1 MLSTDIVDI
10 FFTLSKEI
18 RFMFVEGKHYKTI
31 WPNKALTGVTIIDQT
46 YLPFE
51 FRLSE
56 LTSLGAVVEAIKF
69 MRVRG
74 APLIGVTG
82 VYGLAIAL
90 TKNSTD
96 QSLIEAKTQ
105 LIKSRPTAVNLSWAV
120 NLVYDQ
126 LKKEPRNNR
135 ASMAW
140 ILANKLANE
149 DIETNQSIGEFGFK
163 LIHKIQK
170 SRINILT
177 HCNAGWLATIDH
189 GTALSPIYKA
199 FKEGLD
205 IHVWVDET
213 RPRNQGMNLTAWELE
228 QENIPHT
235 VITDNAGG
243 LLMQRGEVDFV
254 IVGADRISIDGNVC
268 NKIGTY
274 LKALAAKTHKIPFY
288 VAAPLSTVD
297 LSYHG
302 ENNLFDIE
310 CRHED
315 EILKVKGMDASNNLT
330 EVKIGYSSAYN
341 PAFDITPSKYV
352 SKIICEKG
360 IFNPSDIGKA
370 LK

>member
-1 MLSTDIVDI
+1 MLSTDIVDVI
-10 FFTLSKEI
+10 FTIPEEV
-18 RFMFVEGKHYKTI
+18 RFMLVDGKHYKTI

-51 FRLSE
+51 FKLTE
-56 LTSLGAVVEAIKF
+56 LTSLEEVVEAIKL

-82 VYGLAIAL
+82 AYGIAIAI
-90 TKNSTD
+90 TQNSSD
-96 QSLIEAKTQ
+96 QSLIEAKHQ

-120 NLVYDQ
+120 NLMSDQ
-126 LKKEPRNNR
+126 LKREPRNDR
-135 ASMAW
+135 AKIAW

-149 DIETNQSIGEFGFK
+149 DVKTNQSIGEFGFE
-163 LIHKIQK
+163 LVHKIKK

-177 HCNAGWLATIDH
+177 HCNAGWLATIDY

-213 RPRNQGMNLTAWELE
+213 RPRNQGMNLTAWELG

-235 VITDNAGG
+235 IITDNAGG
-243 LLMQRGEVDFV
+243 LLMQRGEVDLV

-274 LKALAAKTHKIPFY
+274 LKALAAKTHNIPFY
-288 VAAPLSTVD
+288 VAAPLSTLD
-297 LSYHG
+297 STYNG
-302 ENNLFDIE
+302 DNNLFDIE
-310 CRHED
+310 CRDED
-315 EILKVKGMDASNNLT
+315 EILKVKGIDASNNLT
-330 EVKIGYSSAYN
+330 EVKIGFSSAYN

-360 IFNPSDIGKA
+360 IYNPSDIGKV

>member
-1 MLSTDIVDI
+1 MLSTDIVDVI
-10 FFTLSKEI
+10 FTIPEEA
-18 RFMFVEGKHYKTI
+18 RFMLVDGKHYKTI

-51 FRLSE
+51 FKLTE
-56 LTSLGAVVEAIKF
+56 LTSLEEVVEAIKF

-82 VYGLAIAL
+82 AYGIAIAI
-90 TKNSTD
+90 TQNSSD
-96 QSLIEAKTQ
+96 QSLIAAKHQ

-120 NLVYDQ
+120 NLMSNQ
-126 LKKEPRNNR
+126 LKKEPRNDR
-135 ASMAW
+135 AKKAW

-149 DIETNQSIGEFGFK
+149 DVKTNQSIGKFGFE
-163 LIHKIQK
+163 LVHKIKK

-213 RPRNQGMNLTAWELE
+213 RPRNQGMNLTAWELG

-235 VITDNAGG
+235 IITDNAGG

-274 LKALAAKTHKIPFY
+274 LKALAAKAHKIPFY

-297 LSYHG
+297 LTYNG

-310 CRHED
+310 CRDEN

-330 EVKIGYSSAYN
+330 EVQIGYSSAYN
-341 PAFDITPSKYV
+341 PAFDITPSRYI

-360 IFNPSDIGKA
+360 IYNPRDIGKA

>member
-1 MLSTDIVDI
+1 MLSTDIVDVI
-10 FFTLSKEI
+10 CTIPEEV
-18 RFMFVEGKHYKTI
+18 RFMLVDGKHYKTI

-51 FRLSE
+51 FKLTE
-56 LTSLGAVVEAIKF
+56 LTSLGEVVEAIKF

-82 VYGLAIAL
+82 AYGIAIAI
-90 TKNSTD
+90 TQNSSD
-96 QSLIEAKTQ
+96 QSLIEAKHQ

-120 NLVYDQ
+120 NLMSDQ
-126 LKKEPRNNR
+126 LQKEPRNDR
-135 ASMAW
+135 AKIAW
-140 ILANKLANE
+140 MLANKLANE
-149 DIETNQSIGEFGFK
+149 DVETNQSIGEFGFK
-163 LIHKIQK
+163 LVHKIKK

-213 RPRNQGMNLTAWELE
+213 RPRNQGMNLTAWELG

-235 VITDNAGG
+235 IITDNAGG

-274 LKALAAKTHKIPFY
+274 LKALAAKAHKIPFY

-297 LSYHG
+297 LTYHG

-310 CRHED
+310 CRDED

-330 EVKIGYSSAYN
+330 EVQIGYSSAYN
-341 PAFDITPSKYV
+341 PAFDITPSRYI

-360 IFNPSDIGKA
+360 IYNPSDIGKA

>member
-1 MLSTDIVDI
+1 MLSTDIVDVI
-10 FFTLSKEI
+10 FTIPEEI
-18 RFMFVEGKHYKTI
+18 RFMLVDGKHYKTI
-31 WPNKALTGVTIIDQT
+31 WPNKALRGVTIIDQT

-51 FRLSE
+51 FKLTD
-56 LTSLGAVVEAIKF
+56 LTSLEEVVQAIKF
-69 MRVRG
+69 MKVRG

-82 VYGLAIAL
+82 AYGIAIAL
-90 TKNSTD
+90 TQNSSD
-96 QSLIEAKTQ
+96 QSLIEAKHQ

-120 NLVYDQ
+120 KLVCDQ
-126 LKKEPRNNR
+126 LQREPRSDR
-135 ASMAW
+135 AKMAW
-140 ILANKLANE
+140 MLADKLANE
-149 DIETNQSIGEFGFK
+149 DVETNQSIGEFGFK
-163 LIHKIQK
+163 IFHKIKK

-213 RPRNQGMNLTAWELE
+213 RPRNQGMNLTAWELG

-235 VITDNAGG
+235 IITDNAGG

-274 LKALAAKTHKIPFY
+274 LKALAAKANKIPFY

-297 LSYHG
+297 LTYHG

-310 CRHED
+310 CRDED

-330 EVKIGYSSAYN
+330 EVQIGYSSAYN
-341 PAFDITPSKYV
+341 PAFDITPSKYI

-360 IFNPSDIGKA
+360 IYNPRDIGKA

>member
-1 MLSTDIVDI
+1 MLSTDIVDPLFTI
-10 FFTLSKEI
+10 FKGV
-18 RFMFVEGKHYKTI
+18 RFMLVDGKHYRTI
-31 WPNKALTGVTIIDQT
+31 WPNKDLSGVIIIDQT
-46 YLPFE
+46 LLPFE
-51 FRLSE
+51 FKLVE
-56 LTSLGAVVEAIKF
+56 LTSLDEVVEAIKF

-82 VYGLAIAL
+82 AYGIAIAL
-90 TKNSTD
+90 TNNSTD
-96 QSLIEAKTQ
+96 QSLTDAKKKLIE
-105 LIKSRPTAVNLSWAV
+105 SRPTAVNLSWAV
-120 NLVYDQ
+120 NLVFDQ
-126 LKKEPRNNR
+126 LKKEVRSNR

-140 ILANKLANE
+140 KLANKIANE
-149 DIETNQSIGEFGFK
+149 DIKTNQSIGEFGFK
-163 LIHKIQK
+163 LIHKVKK

-177 HCNAGWLATIDH
+177 HCNAGWLATIDY

-213 RPRNQGMNLTAWELE
+213 RPRNQGMNLTAWELG

-235 VITDNAGG
+235 IITDNAGG

-254 IVGADRISIDGNVC
+254 IVGADRVSIDGNVC

-288 VAAPLSTVD
+288 VAAPLSTID
-297 LSYHG
+297 SSYHD

-310 CRHED
+310 CRDED
-315 EILKVKGMDASNNLT
+315 EILKIKGMDASHNLT

-341 PAFDITPSKYV
+341 PAFDITPAKYV

-360 IFNPSDIGKA
+360 IYNPSDIGKA
-370 LK
+370 LR

>member
-1 MLSTDIVDI
+1 MLSTDIVDTLFTI
-10 FFTLSKEI
+10 FEEI
-18 RFMFVEGKHYKTI
+18 RFMLVEGKHYRTI

-46 YLPFE
+46 HLPFE
-51 FRLSE
+51 FKLRE
-56 LTSLGAVVEAIKF
+56 LRSLDDVVEAIKF

-74 APLIGVTG
+74 APLIGVTAA
-82 VYGLAIAL
+82 YGIAIAL
-90 TKNSTD
+90 TKNSTN
-96 QSLIEAKTQ
+96 QSLMDAKNK

-120 NLVYDQ
+120 NLVSNQ
-126 LKKEPRNNR
+126 LKNEPRNIR

-140 ILANKLANE
+140 MLANKIANE
-149 DIETNQSIGEFGFK
+149 DIETNQSIGESGFK
-163 LIHKIQK
+163 LIHKIKK

-177 HCNAGWLATIDH
+177 HCNAGWLATVDY

-213 RPRNQGMNLTAWELE
+213 RPRNQGMNLTAWELG

-235 VITDNAGG
+235 IITDNAGG
-243 LLMQRGEVDFV
+243 LLMQRGEVDLI

-297 LSYHG
+297 LNFQG

-310 CRHED
+310 CRDED

-352 SKIICEKG
+352 TKIICEKG
-360 IFNPSDIGKA
+360 IFNPSDIEKA

>member
-1 MLSTDIVDI
+1 MLSTDIVDLLLII
-10 FFTLSKEI
+10 FGEI
-18 RFMFVEGKHYKTI
+18 KFMLVEGAHYRTI

-46 YLPFE
+46 CLPFKFE
-51 FRLSE
+51 LRE
-56 LTSLGAVVEAIKF
+56 LTSLDEVVEAIKS

-74 APLIGVTG
+74 APLIGVTAA
-82 VYGLAIAL
+82 YGIAIAL
-90 TKNSTD
+90 TENPTG
-96 QSLIEAKTQ
+96 QSLIEAKKK
-105 LIKSRPTAVNLSWAV
+105 LIESRPTAVNLSWAV
-120 NLVYDQ
+120 NLVCD
-126 LKKEPRNNR
+126 KIKIEPRGSR
-135 ASMAW
+135 ISTAW
-140 ILANKLANE
+140 MLANKLADE
-149 DIETNQSIGEFGFK
+149 DIKTNKSIGEFGFE
-163 LIHKIQK
+163 LIDKIK
-170 SRINILT
+170 KPRINILT
-177 HCNAGWLATIDH
+177 HCNAGWLATIDY

-199 FKEGLD
+199 FKKGLD

-213 RPRNQGMNLTAWELE
+213 RPRNQGMNLTAWELG

-254 IVGADRISIDGNVC
+254 IVGADRVSIDGNVC

-274 LKALAAKTHKIPFY
+274 LKAIAAKAHNIPFY
-288 VAAPLSTVD
+288 VAAPMSTVD
-297 LSYHG
+297 LSYHD

-310 CRHED
+310 CRNED

-360 IFNPSDIGKA
+360 IYNPTDIGRAFK
-370 LK
+370 

>member
-1 MLSTDIVDI
+1 M
-10 FFTLSKEI
+10 
-18 RFMFVEGKHYKTI
+18 
-31 WPNKALTGVTIIDQT
+31 
-46 YLPFE
+46 
-51 FRLSE
+51 
-56 LTSLGAVVEAIKF
+56 
-69 MRVRG
+69 
-74 APLIGVTG
+74 
-82 VYGLAIAL
+82 
-90 TKNSTD
+90 
-96 QSLIEAKTQ
+96 
-105 LIKSRPTAVNLSWAV
+105 
-120 NLVYDQ
+120 
-126 LKKEPRNNR
+126 
-135 ASMAW
+135 
-140 ILANKLANE
+140 
-149 DIETNQSIGEFGFK
+149 
-163 LIHKIQK
+163 
-170 SRINILT
+170 
-177 HCNAGWLATIDH
+177 
-189 GTALSPIYKA
+189 
-199 FKEGLD
+199 D

-213 RPRNQGMNLTAWELE
+213 RPRNQGMNLTAWELG

>member
-1 MLSTDIVDI
+1 MLSTDIVDVI
-10 FFTLSKEI
+10 FTIPEEV
-18 RFMFVEGKHYKTI
+18 RFMLVDGKHYKTI

-51 FRLSE
+51 FKLTE
-56 LTSLGAVVEAIKF
+56 LTSLEEVVEAIKF

-82 VYGLAIAL
+82 AYGIAIAI
-90 TKNSTD
+90 TQNSSD
-96 QSLIEAKTQ
+96 QSLIEAKHQ

-120 NLVYDQ
+120 NLMSDQ
-126 LKKEPRNNR
+126 LKREPRNDR
-135 ASMAW
+135 AKIAW

-149 DIETNQSIGEFGFK
+149 DVKTNQSIGEFGFE
-163 LIHKIQK
+163 LVHKIKK

-177 HCNAGWLATIDH
+177 HCNAGWLATIDY

-213 RPRNQGMNLTAWELE
+213 RPRNQGMNLTAWELG

-235 VITDNAGG
+235 IITDNAGG

-274 LKALAAKTHKIPFY
+274 LKALAAKAHKIPFY

-297 LSYHG
+297 LTYHG

-310 CRHED
+310 CRDEN

-330 EVKIGYSSAYN
+330 EVQIGYSSAYN
-341 PAFDITPSKYV
+341 PAFDITPSRYI

-360 IFNPSDIGKA
+360 IYNPSDIGKA

>member
-1 MLSTDIVDI
+1 MLSTDIVDTLFTI
-10 FFTLSKEI
+10 FEGI
-18 RFMFVEGKHYKTI
+18 RFMLVEGKHYKTI

-51 FRLSE
+51 FKLSD
-56 LTSLGAVVEAIKF
+56 LTSLDEVVQAIRF

-82 VYGLAIAL
+82 AYGIAIAL
-90 TKNSTD
+90 TNNSTD
-96 QSLIEAKTQ
+96 ESLIDAKKKLIEA
-105 LIKSRPTAVNLSWAV
+105 RPTAVNLSWAV
-120 NLVYDQ
+120 NLVSDQ
-126 LKKEPRNNR
+126 LKKVARDNR

-140 ILANKLANE
+140 MLANELANE
-149 DIETNQSIGEFGFK
+149 DIKTNQSIGEFGFK
-163 LIHKIQK
+163 LIHKIKKPQ
-170 SRINILT
+170 INILT
-177 HCNAGWLATIDH
+177 HCNAGWLATIDY

-213 RPRNQGMNLTAWELE
+213 RPRNQGMNLTAWELG

-235 VITDNAGG
+235 IITDNAGG

-288 VAAPLSTVD
+288 VAAPLSTID
-297 LSYHG
+297 SSYHG

-310 CRHED
+310 CRDQD

-341 PAFDITPSKYV
+341 PAFDITPAKYV

-360 IFNPSDIGKA
+360 IYNPSDIGKA

>member
-1 MLSTDIVDI
+1 
-10 FFTLSKEI
+10 
-18 RFMFVEGKHYKTI
+18 MFVEGKHYKTI

-51 FRLSE
+51 FKLTE
-56 LTSLGAVVEAIKF
+56 LTNLGEVVEAIEF

-82 VYGLAIAL
+82 AYGIAIAI
-90 TKNSTD
+90 TQNSSD
-96 QSLIEAKTQ
+96 QSLIEAKHQ

-120 NLVYDQ
+120 NLMSDQ
-126 LKKEPRNNR
+126 LQREPRNDR
-135 ASMAW
+135 AKMAW
-140 ILANKLANE
+140 MLANKLANE
-149 DIETNQSIGEFGFK
+149 DIATNQSIGELKFK

-213 RPRNQGMNLTAWELE
+213 RPRNQGMNLTAWELG

-235 VITDNAGG
+235 IITDNAGG

-274 LKALAAKTHKIPFY
+274 LKALAAKAHKIPFY
-288 VAAPLSTVD
+288 VAAPLSTLD
-297 LSYHG
+297 LTYHG

-310 CRHED
+310 CRDED

-330 EVKIGYSSAYN
+330 EVQIGYSSAYN
-341 PAFDITPSKYV
+341 PAFDITPSRYI

-360 IFNPSDIGKA
+360 IYNPRDIGKA

>member
-46 YLPFE
+46 FLPFE
-51 FRLSE
+51 FKLSE

-140 ILANKLANE
+140 MLANKLANE

-274 LKALAAKTHKIPFY
+274 LKALAAKTHNIPFY

>member
-1 MLSTDIVDI
+1 MLSTDIVDVI
-10 FFTLSKEI
+10 FTIPEEV
-18 RFMFVEGKHYKTI
+18 RFMLVDGRHYKTI

-51 FRLSE
+51 FKLTE
-56 LTSLGAVVEAIKF
+56 LTSLGEVVEAIKF

-82 VYGLAIAL
+82 AYGIAIAI
-90 TKNSTD
+90 TQNSSD
-96 QSLIEAKTQ
+96 QSLIEAKHQ

-120 NLVYDQ
+120 NLMSDQ
-126 LKKEPRNNR
+126 LKREPRNDR
-135 ASMAW
+135 AKIAW

-149 DIETNQSIGEFGFK
+149 DVKTNQSIGEFGFE
-163 LIHKIQK
+163 LVHKIKK

-177 HCNAGWLATIDH
+177 HCNAGWLATIDY

-213 RPRNQGMNLTAWELE
+213 RPRNQGMNLTAWELG

-235 VITDNAGG
+235 IITDNAGG

-274 LKALAAKTHKIPFY
+274 LKALAAKAHKIPFY

-297 LSYHG
+297 LTYHG

-310 CRHED
+310 CRDEN

-330 EVKIGYSSAYN
+330 EVQIGYSSAYN
-341 PAFDITPSKYV
+341 PAFDITPSRYI

-360 IFNPSDIGKA
+360 IYNPSDIGKA

>member
-140 ILANKLANE
+140 MLANKLANE

-213 RPRNQGMNLTAWELE
+213 RPRNQGMNLTAWELG